1 MGRVDGRVAIVTG
14 AARGMGAAHARAL
27 VREGANVL
35 LTDLLE
41 DEGREVAR
49 ELGEHAQF
57 AAHDVTSEAS
67 WERILTTAENV
78 FGDVGILVN
87 NAGVAVGGPIEET
100 AEAMFRRI
108 IDVNEVGVF
117 LGMKAVIGS
126 MRRAGGG
133 SIVNISSVGGL
144 IGEPNTIAY
153 TASKFAVTGMTKV
166 AAKELATHGI
176 RVNSVHPGFTDT
188 PMLQLA
194 GPAEVLREFAS
205 ATPLGRFGRPEEV
218 SAVVVF
224 LASDES
230 AFVTGSG
237 YVVDGGLMR

>member
-27 VREGANVL
+27 AREGAKVL
-35 LTDLLE
+35 LTDVLE
-41 DEGREVAR
+41 DEGREVAE
-49 ELGEHAQF
+49 ELGEHARF

-67 WERILTTAENV
+67 WERAIAAAEHA

-100 AEAMFRRI
+100 PEAVFRRM
-108 IDVNEVGVF
+108 IDVNAVGVF
-117 LGMKAVIGS
+117 LGMKGVIGS

-133 SIVNISSVGGL
+133 SIINISSVGGL
-144 IGEPNTIAY
+144 IGEPNTIGY

-166 AAKELATHGI
+166 AAKELAADGI

-194 GPAEVLREFAS
+194 GPEEVLREFAA

-218 SAVVVF
+218 SAVVMF
-224 LASDES
+224 LACDES
-230 AFVTGSG
+230 AFVSGSG